1 MEKLCDLHTHSTY
14 SDGTYTPAQLIQA
27 AQEAGL
33 SAIVLSDHNTVAGLP
48 SFLEAAADS
57 GIEAVPGIEFSTEYL
72 GTELHILALYVQP
85 QHYETI
91 NALLEQFLQRKDRSN
106 FELIQRLNQA
116 GIVLDYEKIKQESAG
131 SINRAVIGA
140 EMVRLGYCESVK
152 QAFSDWLSPKK
163 GFYIP
168 PLRPDAFETIA
179 FIKSLGAVAILAHP
193 FLNLNEAE
201 LRVFLQKAKQAGLD
215 GMEVYYS
222 TYDAETTALAE
233 NIAEEYGILKSGG
246 SDFHGGNKP
255 DIRLGV
261 GKGNLVIP
269 LSLLE
274 KIKMRRGKTTV
285 ACPNV

>member
-1 MEKLCDLHTHSTY
+1 MEKICDLHAHSTY
-14 SDGTYTPAQLIQA
+14 SDGTCTPEQLSAA
-27 AQEAGL
+27 AQAAGL
-33 SAIVLSDHNTVAGLP
+33 SALVLSDHNTVAGLP

-72 GTELHILALYVQP
+72 GTELHILALYVEP
-85 QHYETI
+85 AHYEEI
-91 NALLEQFLQRKDRSN
+91 NTLLEQFLQRKDKSN
-106 FELIQRLNQA
+106 YDLIQRLAQA
-116 GIVLDYEKIKQESAG
+116 GIKLDYDKIKQESAG

-168 PLRPDAFETIA
+168 PVRPDAFETIA
-179 FIKSLGAVAILAHP
+179 FIKSLGAAAILAHP
-193 FLNLNEAE
+193 FLNLDEAE
-201 LRVFLQKAKQAGLD
+201 LRVFLQKAKPVGLD

-233 NIAEEYGILKSGG
+233 QIADEYGLLRSGG

-255 DIRLGV
+255 DIQLGI
-261 GKGNLVIP
+261 GRGNLVIP

-274 KIKMRRGKTTV
+274 KIGQVRKK
-285 ACPNV
+285 